1 MNKSEKL
8 PEIRKEAFTKARESL
23 GLSTKDLS
31 GMACLSVRQ
40 IEQIENGESG
50 SFYGAQV
57 KFTAAKK
64 VAGLLKLTP
73 EDAFDFSG
81 IAQPV
86 KAVEVEEKL
95 QEETKASAVEKK
107 AKSEKTKEKDQTKV
121 TEQATETKE
130 TKETNEVASQTPV
143 SAPKAE
149 KPSARKVTESVLDY
163 SVKSKASVDPKKKMF
178 LLLAIAAAV
187 IFSIVNLRPLFF
199 PEPVKEEVVIIQ
211 EVVPETPPASA
222 PAEPAT
228 ASQPATALPTAA
240 TQPVVAAAS
249 TECPAADAAAMN
261 YKPDAPKKAGDM
273 VYLQS
278 KTAQTVCVVDATGKT
293 QNKML
298 EPGVGASVYGKPP
311 FKVLTGGLNQVDL
324 YYQGAKV
331 RTGNTTSKTIILEPA
346 EIIQAPAPSTSTDSQ
361 LR

>member
-40 IEQIENGESG
+40 IEQIENGESS

-86 KAVEVEEKL
+86 KAAEVEEKL
-95 QEETKASAVEKK
+95 QEETKASAAEKK
-107 AKSEKTKEKDQTKV
+107 AKPEKTKEKNQAKETEQTKELV
-121 TEQATETKE
+121 SQAPAAE
-130 TKETNEVASQTPV
+130 
-143 SAPKAE
+143 PKAE
-149 KPSARKVTESVLDY
+149 KPIARKVTESVLDY
-163 SVKSKASVDPKKKMF
+163 SVKSKASVDPKKKII
-178 LLLAIAAAV
+178 LLLAITAAV
-187 IFSIVNLRPLFF
+187 IFSVVNLRPLFF

-222 PAEPAT
+222 PAEPAP
-228 ASQPATALPTAA
+228 AAQPATSVPVPA
-240 TQPVVAAAS
+240 TQPVAAAS
-249 TECPAADAAAMN
+249 VECPPADASALN

-331 RTGNTTSKTIILEPA
+331 RTGNTSSKTIILEPA
-346 EIIQAPAPSTSTDSQ
+346 EIVQTVAPAPSTDSQ

>member
-1 MNKSEKL
+1 
-8 PEIRKEAFTKARESL
+8 
-23 GLSTKDLS
+23 
-31 GMACLSVRQ
+31 MACLSARQ
-40 IEQIENGESG
+40 IEQIENGESS

-64 VAGLLKLTP
+64 VAGLLKLAP

-81 IAQPV
+81 IAQPA
-86 KAVEVEEKL
+86 KADEAEKL

-107 AKSEKTKEKDQTKV
+107 AKPEKEKESQ
-121 TEQATETKE
+121 QAKE
-130 TKETNEVASQTPV
+130 
-143 SAPKAE
+143 KAE
-149 KPSARKVTESVLDY
+149 EKVVSPAAKVTESKPEKTIARKITESVVDY
-163 SVKSKASVDPKKKMF
+163 RVQSKAKADPKKKIF
-178 LLLAIAAAV
+178 LLAAIGAAV
-187 IFSIVNLRPLFF
+187 IFSVVNLRPLFF

-211 EVVPETPPASA
+211 EVAPEPAPTTA
-222 PAEPAT
+222 PAEPVAT
-228 ASQPATALPTAA
+228 AAAPAAAAPATVPAA
-240 TQPVVAAAS
+240 VSV
-249 TECPAADAAAMN
+249 ECPSADPSVMN

-298 EPGVGASVYGKPP
+298 EPGVGASIYGKPP

-331 RTGNTTSKTIILEPA
+331 RTGNTSSKTIILESA
-346 EIIQAPAPSTSTDSQ
+346 EIIQPAAPSTSTDSQ

>member
-1 MNKSEKL
+1 MNKSDKL

-23 GLSTKDLS
+23 GLSAKDLS

-40 IEQIENGESG
+40 IEQIENGESS

-81 IAQPV
+81 VVQPV
-86 KAVEVEEKL
+86 KPAEVEEKL
-95 QEETKASAVEKK
+95 QEETKASAAEKK
-107 AKSEKTKEKDQTKV
+107 AKPEKTKEKNQAKETEQTKELV
-121 TEQATETKE
+121 SQAPAAE
-130 TKETNEVASQTPV
+130 
-143 SAPKAE
+143 PKAE
-149 KPSARKVTESVLDY
+149 KPIARKVTESVLDY
-163 SVKSKASVDPKKKMF
+163 SVKSKASVDPKKKII
-178 LLLAIAAAV
+178 LLLAITAAV
-187 IFSIVNLRPLFF
+187 IFSVVNLRPLFF

-222 PAEPAT
+222 PAEPAP
-228 ASQPATALPTAA
+228 AAQPATSVPVPA
-240 TQPVVAAAS
+240 TQPVAAAS
-249 TECPAADAAAMN
+249 VECPPADASALN

-278 KTAQTVCVVDATGKT
+278 KTAHTVCVVDATGKT

-331 RTGNTTSKTIILEPA
+331 RTGNTSSKTIILEPA
-346 EIIQAPAPSTSTDSQ
+346 EIVQTVAPAPSTDSQ

>member
-23 GLSTKDLS
+23 GLSAKDLS
-31 GMACLSVRQ
+31 GMSCFSVRQ
-40 IEQIENGESG
+40 IEQIESGESS

-57 KFTAAKK
+57 KFTAAKR
-64 VAGLLKLTP
+64 VAELLKLKP
-73 EDAFDFSG
+73 EEAFDFSG
-81 IAQPV
+81 VAQPV
-86 KAVEVEEKL
+86 SPAEVEEKL
-95 QEETKASAVEKK
+95 QEETKASAAEKK
-107 AKSEKTKEKDQTKV
+107 AKPEKVKERNQV
-121 TEQATETKE
+121 KE
-130 TKETNEVASQTPV
+130 IPEEKAEEKEATPV
-143 SAPKAE
+143 AKVAEPQAE
-149 KPSARKVTESVLDY
+149 KSDAKKITPSVIDY
-163 SVKSKASVDPKKKMF
+163 SVKSKASVDPKKKIF

-187 IFSIVNLRPLFF
+187 IFSVVNLRPLFF

-211 EVVPETPPASA
+211 EVVPETPPAST
-222 PAEPAT
+222 PAEPAP
-228 ASQPATALPTAA
+228 AAQPATPLPSPA
-240 TQPVVAAAS
+240 TQPIAAAS
-249 TECPAADAAAMN
+249 IECPPADASALN

-324 YYQGAKV
+324 YFQGAKV
-331 RTGNTTSKTIILEPA
+331 RIGNTSSKTIILEPA
-346 EIIQAPAPSTSTDSQ
+346 EIVQSVAPATSTDSQ

>member
-31 GMACLSVRQ
+31 GMACLSARQ
-40 IEQIENGESG
+40 IEQIENGESS

-73 EDAFDFSG
+73 EEAFDFSG
-81 IAQPV
+81 VAQPV
-86 KAVEVEEKL
+86 KPAEAEEKL

-107 AKSEKTKEKDQTKV
+107 AKPEKTKEKNQAKETEQTKELV
-121 TEQATETKE
+121 SQAPAAE
-130 TKETNEVASQTPV
+130 
-143 SAPKAE
+143 PKAE
-149 KPSARKVTESVLDY
+149 KPIARKVTESVLDY
-163 SVKSKASVDPKKKMF
+163 SVKSKASVDPKKKII

-187 IFSIVNLRPLFF
+187 IFSVVNLRPLFF
-199 PEPVKEEVVIIQ
+199 PEPVKEEVVITQ
-211 EVVPETPPASA
+211 EVAPETPPASA
-222 PAEPAT
+222 PAEPAP
-228 ASQPATALPTAA
+228 AAQPATAVPPPTA
-240 TQPVVAAAS
+240 QPVAAAVS
-249 TECPAADAAAMN
+249 AECPAADASALN

-331 RTGNTTSKTIILEPA
+331 RTGNTSSKTIILEPA
-346 EIIQAPAPSTSTDSQ
+346 EIVQTVAPAPSTDSQ

>member
-1 MNKSEKL
+1 VNKSEKL

-40 IEQIENGESG
+40 IEQIENGESS

-81 IAQPV
+81 VVQPV
-86 KAVEVEEKL
+86 KPAEVEEKS
-95 QEETKASAVEKK
+95 QEETKASAADKK
-107 AKSEKTKEKDQTKV
+107 AKPEKTKEKNQAKETEQTKELV
-121 TEQATETKE
+121 SQAPAAE
-130 TKETNEVASQTPV
+130 
-143 SAPKAE
+143 PKAE
-149 KPSARKVTESVLDY
+149 KPIARKVTESVLDY
-163 SVKSKASVDPKKKMF
+163 SVKSKASVDPKKKII
-178 LLLAIAAAV
+178 LLLAITAAV
-187 IFSIVNLRPLFF
+187 IFSVVNLRPLFF

-222 PAEPAT
+222 PAEPAP
-228 ASQPATALPTAA
+228 AAQPATSVPVPA
-240 TQPVVAAAS
+240 TQPVAAAS
-249 TECPAADAAAMN
+249 VECPPADASALN

-331 RTGNTTSKTIILEPA
+331 RTGNTSSKTIILEPA
-346 EIIQAPAPSTSTDSQ
+346 EIVQTVAPAPSTDSQ

>member
-1 MNKSEKL
+1 MSANAKL

-31 GMACLSVRQ
+31 GMACLSARQ
-40 IEQIENGESG
+40 IEQIENGESS
-50 SFYGAQV
+50 SFYGTQV

-73 EDAFDFSG
+73 EEAFDFSG
-81 IAQPV
+81 VAQPG
-86 KAVEVEEKL
+86 KPAEVEDKL
-95 QEETKASAVEKK
+95 QGETKASAADKK
-107 AKSEKTKEKDQTKV
+107 AKSEKTKE
-121 TEQATETKE
+121 TEQIKE
-130 TKETNEVASQTPV
+130 LVSQAPV
-143 SAPKAE
+143 VEPKAE
-149 KPSARKVTESVLDY
+149 NQSTRKVTESVLDY
-163 SVKSKASVDPKKKMF
+163 SVKSKASVDPKKKII

-187 IFSIVNLRPLFF
+187 IFSVVNLRPLFF

-211 EVVPETPPASA
+211 EVVPETPPATA
-222 PAEPAT
+222 LAEPAP
-228 ASQPATALPTAA
+228 AAQPATSVPVPA
-240 TQPVVAAAS
+240 TQPVAAAS
-249 TECPAADAAAMN
+249 VECPPADASALN

-331 RTGNTTSKTIILEPA
+331 RTGNTSSKTIILEPA
-346 EIIQAPAPSTSTDSQ
+346 EIVQTVAPAPSTDSQ

>member
-40 IEQIENGESG
+40 IEQIENGESS

-81 IAQPV
+81 VVQPV
-86 KAVEVEEKL
+86 KPAEVEEKL
-95 QEETKASAVEKK
+95 QEETKASAAEKK
-107 AKSEKTKEKDQTKV
+107 AKPEQTKEKNQAKETEQTKELV
-121 TEQATETKE
+121 SQAPAAE
-130 TKETNEVASQTPV
+130 
-143 SAPKAE
+143 PKAE
-149 KPSARKVTESVLDY
+149 KPIARKVTESVLDY
-163 SVKSKASVDPKKKMF
+163 SVKSKASVDPKKKII
-178 LLLAIAAAV
+178 LLLAITAAV
-187 IFSIVNLRPLFF
+187 IFSVVNLRPLFF

-222 PAEPAT
+222 PAEPAP
-228 ASQPATALPTAA
+228 AAQPATSVPVLA
-240 TQPVVAAAS
+240 TQPVAAAS
-249 TECPAADAAAMN
+249 VECPPADASALN

-324 YYQGAKV
+324 YFQGAKV
-331 RTGNTTSKTIILEPA
+331 RTGNTSSKTIVLEPA
-346 EIIQAPAPSTSTDSQ
+346 EIVQSVAPATSTDSQ

>member
-1 MNKSEKL
+1 VNKSEKL

-40 IEQIENGESG
+40 IEQIENGESS

-81 IAQPV
+81 VVQLV
-86 KAVEVEEKL
+86 KPAEVEEKL
-95 QEETKASAVEKK
+95 QEETKASAAEKK
-107 AKSEKTKEKDQTKV
+107 AKPEKTKEKNQAKETEQTKELV
-121 TEQATETKE
+121 SQAPAA
-130 TKETNEVASQTPV
+130 EV
-143 SAPKAE
+143 KAE
-149 KPSARKVTESVLDY
+149 KPIARKVTESVLDY
-163 SVKSKASVDPKKKMF
+163 SVKSKASVDPKKKII

-187 IFSIVNLRPLFF
+187 IFSVVNLRPLFF

-222 PAEPAT
+222 PAEPAP
-228 ASQPATALPTAA
+228 AAQPATSVPVPA
-240 TQPVVAAAS
+240 TQPVAAAS
-249 TECPAADAAAMN
+249 VECPPADASALN

-311 FKVLTGGLNQVDL
+311 FKVLTGGLNQLDL

-331 RTGNTTSKTIILEPA
+331 RTGNTSSKTIILEPA
-346 EIIQAPAPSTSTDSQ
+346 EIVQTVAPAPSTDSQ

>member
-1 MNKSEKL
+1 
-8 PEIRKEAFTKARESL
+8 
-23 GLSTKDLS
+23 
-31 GMACLSVRQ
+31 MACLSVRQ
-40 IEQIENGESG
+40 IEQIENGESS

-64 VAGLLKLTP
+64 VASLLKLTP

-81 IAQPV
+81 VVQPV
-86 KAVEVEEKL
+86 KPAEVEEKL
-95 QEETKASAVEKK
+95 QEETKASAAEKK
-107 AKSEKTKEKDQTKV
+107 AKPEKTKEKNQAKETEQTKELV
-121 TEQATETKE
+121 SQAPAAE
-130 TKETNEVASQTPV
+130 
-143 SAPKAE
+143 PKAE
-149 KPSARKVTESVLDY
+149 KPIARKVTESVLDY
-163 SVKSKASVDPKKKMF
+163 SVKSKASVDPKKKII
-178 LLLAIAAAV
+178 LLLAITAAV
-187 IFSIVNLRPLFF
+187 IFSVVNLRPLFF

-222 PAEPAT
+222 PAEPAP
-228 ASQPATALPTAA
+228 AAQPATSVPVPA
-240 TQPVVAAAS
+240 TQPVAAAS
-249 TECPAADAAAMN
+249 VECPPADASALN

-331 RTGNTTSKTIILEPA
+331 RTGNTSSKTIILEPA
-346 EIIQAPAPSTSTDSQ
+346 EIVQTVAPAPSTDSQ

>member
-1 MNKSEKL
+1 MNKSDKL

-40 IEQIENGESG
+40 IEQIENGESS

-81 IAQPV
+81 VVQPV
-86 KAVEVEEKL
+86 KPAEVEEKL
-95 QEETKASAVEKK
+95 QEETKASAAEKK
-107 AKSEKTKEKDQTKV
+107 AKPEKTKEKNQAKETEQTKELV
-121 TEQATETKE
+121 SQAPAAE
-130 TKETNEVASQTPV
+130 
-143 SAPKAE
+143 PKAE
-149 KPSARKVTESVLDY
+149 KPIARKVTESVLDY
-163 SVKSKASVDPKKKMF
+163 SVKSKASVDPKKKII
-178 LLLAIAAAV
+178 LLLAITAAV
-187 IFSIVNLRPLFF
+187 IFSVVNLRPLFF

-222 PAEPAT
+222 PAEPAP
-228 ASQPATALPTAA
+228 AAQPATSVPVPA
-240 TQPVVAAAS
+240 TQPVAAAS
-249 TECPAADAAAMN
+249 VECPPADASALN

-331 RTGNTTSKTIILEPA
+331 RTGNTSSKTIILEPA
-346 EIIQAPAPSTSTDSQ
+346 EIVQTVAPAPSTDSQ

>member
-40 IEQIENGESG
+40 IEQIENGESS

-81 IAQPV
+81 VVQPV
-86 KAVEVEEKL
+86 KPAEVEEKL
-95 QEETKASAVEKK
+95 QEETKASAAEKK
-107 AKSEKTKEKDQTKV
+107 AKPEKTKEKNQAKETEQTKELV
-121 TEQATETKE
+121 SQAP
-130 TKETNEVASQTPV
+130 VAE
-143 SAPKAE
+143 PKAE
-149 KPSARKVTESVLDY
+149 NPSARKVTESVLDY
-163 SVKSKASVDPKKKMF
+163 SVKSKASVDPKKKII
-178 LLLAIAAAV
+178 LLLAITAAV
-187 IFSIVNLRPLFF
+187 IFSVVNLRPLFF

-222 PAEPAT
+222 PAEPAP
-228 ASQPATALPTAA
+228 AAQPATSVPVPA
-240 TQPVVAAAS
+240 TQPVAAAS
-249 TECPAADAAAMN
+249 VECPPADASALN

-331 RTGNTTSKTIILEPA
+331 RTGNTSSKTIILEPA
-346 EIIQAPAPSTSTDSQ
+346 EIVQTVAPAPSTDSQ

>member
-1 MNKSEKL
+1 MNKSDKL

-23 GLSTKDLS
+23 GLSIKDLS
-31 GMACLSVRQ
+31 GMSCFSVRQ
-40 IEQIENGESG
+40 IEQIENGESS

-64 VAGLLKLTP
+64 VASLLKLTP

-81 IAQPV
+81 VVQPV
-86 KAVEVEEKL
+86 KPAEVEEKL
-95 QEETKASAVEKK
+95 QEETKASAAEKK
-107 AKSEKTKEKDQTKV
+107 AKPEKTKEKNQAKETEQTKELV
-121 TEQATETKE
+121 SQAPAAE
-130 TKETNEVASQTPV
+130 
-143 SAPKAE
+143 PKAE
-149 KPSARKVTESVLDY
+149 KPIARKVTESVLDY
-163 SVKSKASVDPKKKMF
+163 SVKSKASIDPKKKII
-178 LLLAIAAAV
+178 LLLAITAAV
-187 IFSIVNLRPLFF
+187 IFSVVNLRPLFF

-222 PAEPAT
+222 PAEPAP
-228 ASQPATALPTAA
+228 AAQPATSVPVPA
-240 TQPVVAAAS
+240 TQPVAAAS
-249 TECPAADAAAMN
+249 VECPPADASALN

-331 RTGNTTSKTIILEPA
+331 RTGNTSSKTIILEPA
-346 EIIQAPAPSTSTDSQ
+346 EIVQTIAPAPSTDSQ

>member
-1 MNKSEKL
+1 
-8 PEIRKEAFTKARESL
+8 
-23 GLSTKDLS
+23 
-31 GMACLSVRQ
+31 MACLSARQ
-40 IEQIENGESG
+40 IEQIENGESS

-73 EDAFDFSG
+73 EEAFDFSG
-81 IAQPV
+81 VAQPV
-86 KAVEVEEKL
+86 KPAEAEEKL

-107 AKSEKTKEKDQTKV
+107 VKPEKTKEKN
-121 TEQATETKE
+121 QAKETTDTKE
-130 TKETNEVASQTPV
+130 VVSQTPV
-143 SAPKAE
+143 SEQKAE
-149 KPSARKVTESVLDY
+149 KPSVRKVTESVLDY
-163 SVKSKASVDPKKKMF
+163 SVKSKASVDPKKKII

-187 IFSIVNLRPLFF
+187 IFSVVNLRPLFF

-211 EVVPETPPASA
+211 EVVPEAP
-222 PAEPAT
+222 PAEPAPV
-228 ASQPATALPTAA
+228 AQPATAVPPPTA
-240 TQPVVAAAS
+240 QPVAAAVS
-249 TECPAADAAAMN
+249 AECPAADASALN

-311 FKVLTGGLNQVDL
+311 FKVLTGGLNQIDL

-331 RTGNTTSKTIILEPA
+331 RTGNSSSKTIILESA
-346 EIIQAPAPSTSTDSQ
+346 EIIQPVAPATSTDSQ

>member
-1 MNKSEKL
+1 MNRTDKL

-31 GMACLSVRQ
+31 GMACLSARQ
-40 IEQIENGESG
+40 IEQIENGESS

-73 EDAFDFSG
+73 EEAFDFSG
-81 IAQPV
+81 VAQPV
-86 KAVEVEEKL
+86 KPAEAEEKL

-107 AKSEKTKEKDQTKV
+107 AKPEKTKEKN
-121 TEQATETKE
+121 QAKETTDTKE
-130 TKETNEVASQTPV
+130 VVSQTPV
-143 SAPKAE
+143 SEQKSE

-163 SVKSKASVDPKKKMF
+163 SVKSKASVDPKKKII

-187 IFSIVNLRPLFF
+187 IFSVVNLRPLFF

-211 EVVPETPPASA
+211 EVTPETPPASA
-222 PAEPAT
+222 PAEPAP
-228 ASQPATALPTAA
+228 AAQPATAVPPPTA
-240 TQPVVAAAS
+240 QPVAAAVS
-249 TECPAADAAAMN
+249 AECPTADAPALN

-331 RTGNTTSKTIILEPA
+331 RTGNTSSKTIILEPA
-346 EIIQAPAPSTSTDSQ
+346 EIVQSVAPATSTDSQ